1 MQQNQESTLT
11 QGLNKISQTHPGQTA
26 LVPLFSGMDA
36 LIGRIALAVSAG
48 SSLDLQYYIWH
59 NDNSGKLLMSA
70 ILAAADRGVK
80 VRLLL
85 DEIHGA
91 DVEDPMRTL
100 SEHANI
106 EVRLFNPFHNRTWNT
121 LDFVTRFSEANR
133 RMHNKAFIADNSA
146 AIVGG
151 RNIGDEYFE
160 ASKDL
165 DFGDFDIVTYGDVV
179 TDISKSFD
187 SYWNHKMAV
196 PIEVTYG
203 KKPKISLEELRKELI
218 AHRHTIEATPYADAL
233 KESPFLTSIRE
244 RRLETFWGSGVVV
257 ADPPQKISQDKIPA
271 EDLLIHQL
279 QQAMGRAEQEIFII
293 SPYFVPGDQG
303 VAMIAAAVKRG
314 VKVKILTNSLASNDV
329 SIVHAGYKRYR
340 KPLIEAGA
348 ELYELKPSLNTV
360 KKGKKKGM
368 FASRSGLHGKVYFFD
383 NRKMFVG
390 SLNLDPRSVYINS
403 EMGVVVESPELI
415 HFLLTNVGD
424 RLSENTYRLYLDE
437 DQDLRWESKTKGKK
451 TIYTKE
457 PETSWWQRFKNTVVT
472 PFVPEDLL

>member
-11 QGLNKISQTHPGQTA
+11 QGLKKISQTHPGQTA

-36 LIGRIALAVSAG
+36 LIGRIALAVSANN
-48 SSLDLQYYIWH
+48 SLDLQYYIWH

-106 EVRLFNPFHNRTWNT
+106 EVRLFNPFHNRSWNT

-165 DFGDFDIVTYGDVV
+165 DFGDFDIVTYGDIV
-179 TDISKSFD
+179 TDVSKSFD

-203 KKPKISLEELRKELI
+203 KKPKISLEDLRKDLVE
-218 AHRHTIEATPYADAL
+218 HRHTIEETPYADAL
-233 KESPFLTSIRE
+233 NESPFLTRISE

-257 ADPPQKISQDKIPA
+257 ADPPQKISQDKIAA

-279 QQAMGRAEQEIFII
+279 QQAMGRAETEIFII

-329 SIVHAGYKRYR
+329 SVVHAGYKGYR

-348 ELYELKPSLNTV
+348 ELYELKPSLNKVT
-360 KKGKKKGM
+360 KGKKKGM

-383 NRKMFVG
+383 NHKMFVG

-415 HFLLTNVGD
+415 HFLLTNVSD

-437 DQDLRWESKTKGKK
+437 DKDLRWESKTKGKK
-451 TIYTKE
+451 TIYTNE
-457 PETSWWQRFKNTVVT
+457 PETSWWQRFKNTVVA